1 MKIEFEN
8 VHKIYNNG
16 TEYAVEALRGINLT
30 VNDGECLAI
39 MGVSGS
45 GKSTLLNI
53 IGFVDKPTEG
63 KYLVDGKNSDTLDE
77 YEMRNLHIGFVL
89 QNYGILGHKTVYEN
103 VAYPLLVGSK
113 VRFKDIKEQVNKT
126 LKTVGIF
133 ELKDRKANHIS
144 GGQKQRVAIAR
155 ALVTNP
161 EIILADEPTA
171 ALDSSTAN
179 EIMALLIQLNKSGHT
194 VIVVTHDKRVA
205 EKCGKII
212 YISDGCISNE
222 IKSEKGENMQ

>member
-1 MKIEFEN
+1 MKIQLEN
-8 VHKIYNNG
+8 IHKTYNIG
-16 TEYAVEALRGINLT
+16 TEYATQALKGINLT
-30 VNDGECLAI
+30 IEDGACVAI

-53 IGFVDKPTEG
+53 LGFVDKPTEG
-63 KYLVDGKNSDTLDE
+63 KYLIDGKNSDTLDE
-77 YEMRNLHIGFVL
+77 YEMRNLHIGFIL
-89 QNYGILGHKTVYEN
+89 QNYGVLEHKTVYEN

-133 ELKDRKANHIS
+133 ELKDRKANQIS

-155 ALVTNP
+155 ALVTKP

-171 ALDSSTAN
+171 ALDRNTAN
-179 EIMALLIQLNKSGHT
+179 EIMDLLIELNKKGHT
-194 VIVVTHDKRVA
+194 VIVVTHDKQVA
-205 EKCGKII
+205 EKSGKII
-212 YISDGCISNE
+212 YISDGCISG
-222 IKSEKGENMQ
+222 K